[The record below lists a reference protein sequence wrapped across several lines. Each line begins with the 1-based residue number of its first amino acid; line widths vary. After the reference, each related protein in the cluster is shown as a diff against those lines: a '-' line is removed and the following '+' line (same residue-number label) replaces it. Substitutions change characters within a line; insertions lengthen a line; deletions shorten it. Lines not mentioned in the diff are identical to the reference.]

1 VNKKVYKIG
10 KLGEIKTEFDLT
22 AKKVTPLGGYPHYG
36 VVNEDYI
43 MIRGCCPGTRKRPIT
58 LRKSLVPV
66 ATRTATEQITL
77 KFVDT
82 ASTFG
87 HGKFQTPDEKSKFL
101 GPLKRDLEQDTKATK
116 KEAKKEAK

>member
-1 VNKKVYKIG
+1 VNKKIYKIG
-10 KLGEIKTEFDLT
+10 KLGEIKTEYDLT

-58 LRKSLVPV
+58 LRKSLIPV
-66 ATRTATEQITL
+66 ANRTATEQITL

-82 ASTFG
+82 ASTYG
-87 HGKFQTPDEKSKFL
+87 HGKFQTAEEKGKFM
-101 GPLKRDLEQDTKATK
+101 GPLKRDLEQDSKGK
-116 KEAKKEAK
+116 KEAKKDTK